1 MPTGYL
7 NEAPQPAMWFS
18 LVDFSSP
25 LGSPWNDLL
34 KLNLGS
40 LILNLAWFDRLALL
54 VERLNIRVQ
63 KPFSNL
69 LSKAS
74 LAIRKKI
81 TQIG

>member
-1 MPTGYL
+1 
-7 NEAPQPAMWFS
+7 MWFS

-25 LGSPWNDLL
+25 LGSPRNALL

-69 LSKAS
+69 LSKSS

-81 TQIG
+81 T